1 MSKKMI
7 KKIACLCGF
16 FFVFMFNFGSAA
28 AIVSS
33 QELYD
38 SAVALEKAGDYA
50 GAVNKMTELLK
61 KEPENDAY
69 LAYASHVE
77 RLAGDFKNGLK
88 HALAAVEINLN
99 AYWYYVSVALNAYGD
114 GNIEIAK
121 EYGKE
126 VTDMGAVKV
135 GDDNYSAVT
144 NMLKNIIDRK
154 YKITWTLEPEKG
166 VQRNGSYYIPRPTS
180 NLPYQAAKY
189 SVTGAAKVKKVTRLG
204 NDIVYIQSKDGNPVK
219 MTASVDTKAYSY
231 KSQLE
236 NYEDS
241 SKIPNDVKPFLNS
254 SEGINPKST
263 VIKDIVADL
272 KKPDKVETIKNI
284 LNWMKKN
291 ITYKIE
297 DYKNVEEIIERGYGE
312 CGGFSAVF
320 TALSRAA
327 GIPARV
333 VWGVIEDSTP
343 DRQFAPEGHL
353 KGHAWVEFYLNG
365 IGWIPVEPQDIA
377 TLGMLPTTYIRMYHY
392 DISGKRWTT
401 RNFHASDNMVIMGGD
416 VPAFKYR

>member
-7 KKIACLCGF
+7 KKIVCFCGF
-16 FFVFMFNFGSAA
+16 FFVFILNFGNAA

-38 SAVALEKAGDYA
+38 SAVVLEKAGDYI
-50 GAVNKMTELLK
+50 GAVNKMAELLK

-77 RLAGDFKNGLK
+77 RLAGDFESGLR
-88 HALAAVEINLN
+88 HALTAVEINPN

-144 NMLKNIIDRK
+144 SMLKNVTNRK
-154 YKITWTLEPEKG
+154 YKITWTLEPTKG
-166 VQRNGSYYIPRPTS
+166 VQRSGFYYIPRPTS
-180 NLPYQAAKY
+180 NLPYQTAKY
-189 SVTGAAKVKKVTRLG
+189 SVTGAAKAKRVTRLG
-204 NDIVYIQSKDGNPVK
+204 NNIVYVQPIDENPVK
-219 MTASVDTKAYSY
+219 MTASVDIKAYSY

-241 SKIPNDVKPFLNS
+241 SEIPSDVKPFLNS
-254 SEGINPKST
+254 SEGINPKSA
-263 VIKDIVADL
+263 VIKDIAADL
-272 KKPDKVETIKNI
+272 RETDKIETIKNI

-297 DYKNVEEIIERGYGE
+297 DYKSVEEIIERGYGE

-333 VWGVIEDSTP
+333 VWGVIEDPTP

-353 KGHAWVEFYLNG
+353 KGHAWAEFYLSG

-416 VPAFKYR
+416 IPAFKYR